1 MAKNIF
7 IQAASTLVLNS
18 ACETLKDLA
27 GDHYIEQDKDYKD
40 NMLMMSMIGY
50 AIATD
55 THKKEIL
62 SLFKKLL
69 KIEDEK
75 EIKKIIAKAN
85 HLINN
90 NNI

>member
-40 NMLMMSMIGY
+40 NMFMMSMIGY

-75 EIKKIIAKAN
+75 ELKKIIAKAN

>member
-40 NMLMMSMIGY
+40 NMFMISMIGY

-62 SLFKKLL
+62 SLFKKLI
-69 KIEDEK
+69 KIDDEK

>member
-75 EIKKIIAKAN
+75 ELKKIIAKAN
-85 HLINN
+85 HLINI

>member
-75 EIKKIIAKAN
+75 ELKKIIAKAN

>member
-1 MAKNIF
+1 MANNIF

-75 EIKKIIAKAN
+75 ELKKIIAKAN

>member
-69 KIEDEK
+69 KIEDQKELTRIVNRAYNIINKK
-75 EIKKIIAKAN
+75 EI
-85 HLINN
+85 
-90 NNI
+90 